1 MLAWKTTKENEPVNP
16 QLCKHPSWLMRN
28 TTFFF
33 FFLKPLKPCALIWFL
48 LCVCVVSSLDFLK
61 LIDRV
66 AVKIYVT

>member
-33 FFLKPLKPCALIWFL
+33 FLKTFKALCFDL
-48 LCVCVVSSLDFLK
+48 VSTLHLCSK
-61 LIDRV
+61 LIGFLETD
-66 AVKIYVT
+66 